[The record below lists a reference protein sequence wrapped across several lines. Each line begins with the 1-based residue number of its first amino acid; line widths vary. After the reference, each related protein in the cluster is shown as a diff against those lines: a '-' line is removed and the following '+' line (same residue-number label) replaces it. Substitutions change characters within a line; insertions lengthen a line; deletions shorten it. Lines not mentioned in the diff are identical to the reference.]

1 MLMTSYHIPRLY
13 PNPNAA
19 AMQPQWMQLFE
30 FVGRMLGKAIYE
42 GHLVEVPFAHFFLN
56 SLLGRTNTLDELPT
70 LASKSTVHYYFTSTV
85 QHYSAST

>member
-1 MLMTSYHIPRLY
+1 MEEIIKEAFNPDFGLFMTTAENRLY

-56 SLLGRTNTLDELPT
+56 SLLGW
-70 LASKSTVHYYFTSTV
+70 
-85 QHYSAST
+85 